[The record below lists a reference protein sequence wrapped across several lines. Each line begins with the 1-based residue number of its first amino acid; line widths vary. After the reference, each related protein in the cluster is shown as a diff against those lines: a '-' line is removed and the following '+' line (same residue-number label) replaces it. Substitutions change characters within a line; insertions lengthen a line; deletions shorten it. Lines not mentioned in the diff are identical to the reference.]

1 MILPALP
8 FSRFAIVH
16 HESQMRTIAAAIF
29 ANPDFAS
36 SHVHIVAILLPQKQV
51 KSRYFGF
58 LCVTIKE
65 ARKAIFS

>member
-51 KSRYFGF
+51 KSRENAF
-58 LCVTIKE
+58 LYVRMSMMAKR
-65 ARKAIFS
+65 A